1 MNRMDRKRRHIAL
14 MPTLLAFLISA
25 ALGVEVYS
33 LPEILCLISEGSRRA
48 FENAEGHFLGRM
60 YMAYT
65 WIHCLTLLGI
75 INLILTAILLGAIL
89 QALPEETEDPQKR

>member
-1 MNRMDRKRRHIAL
+1 MSRMNNKRRHFGL
-14 MPTLLAFLISA
+14 MPTLLALLISA
-25 ALGVEVYS
+25 VLGAEVYS
-33 LPEILCLISEGSRRA
+33 LPEIFSLISEGSRRA

-75 INLILTAILLGAIL
+75 INLILAAILLGAVL
-89 QALPEETEDPQKR
+89 QALPEETEGPQKR